1 MNNPARTMLRTGVL
15 TTTAMIAF
23 AANSVLARLALAN
36 DSTPAMAY
44 AGIRV
49 VSAAIFLA
57 AVLLWRARRQPGH
70 STWRPWPHFG
80 GSWAGAASFALYV
93 VTFSAAYVM
102 VQTAPGAL
110 ILFGST
116 QLAML
121 GWAMLRGERPG
132 SLVWLGMALALA
144 ALIYLLLPSL
154 VAPPLAG
161 AALMAVAGAAWGAY
175 SLIGRAS
182 HSPLAD
188 TAGNFLRCAPV
199 GILLIAIGLAQ
210 HRPSPAGVIYGVLS
224 GAIAS
229 ALGYIVWYG
238 VLPSLTRTSASLVQ
252 LTVPA
257 LAALG
262 GVLFIAEPLTPRLLL
277 ATAGMMG
284 GVALALLAGS
294 RPASLAVEP

>member
-1 MNNPARTMLRTGVL
+1 MNGLSPAMLRTGAL
-15 TTTAMIAF
+15 TTAAMVAF
-23 AANSVLARLALAN
+23 AANSVLARLALA
-36 DSTPAMAY
+36 DGSTPAMAY

-49 VSAAIFLA
+49 VSAAVFLA
-57 AVLLWRARRQPGH
+57 AILLWRAQRL
-70 STWRPWPHFG
+70 SRPSGLPVWSHFG
-80 GSWAGAASFALYV
+80 GSWAGATSFALYV

-116 QLAML
+116 QMAML
-121 GWAMLRGERPG
+121 GWAVLRGERPG
-132 SLVWLGMALALA
+132 PLVWLGMALALA
-144 ALIYLLLPSL
+144 ALVYLLLPSL

-188 TAGNFLRCAPV
+188 TAGNFMRCAPV
-199 GILLIAIGLAQ
+199 GLLLIGLGLAQ
-210 HRPSPAGVIYGVLS
+210 QRPSLAGVAYGVLS

-229 ALGYIVWYG
+229 ALGYIVWYEI
-238 VLPSLTRTSASLVQ
+238 LPSLTRTSASLVQ

-277 ATAGMMG
+277 ATAGMVG
-284 GVALALLAGS
+284 GVALALLAAG
-294 RPASLAVEP
+294 RPAGAAVES